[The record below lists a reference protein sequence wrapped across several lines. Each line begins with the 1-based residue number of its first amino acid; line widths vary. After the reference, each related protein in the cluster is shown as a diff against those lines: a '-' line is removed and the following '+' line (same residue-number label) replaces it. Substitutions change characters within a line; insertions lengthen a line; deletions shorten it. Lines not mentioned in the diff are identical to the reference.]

1 MLMMSLVVTSF
12 VQKYML
18 TLSDIYIPHE
28 QFILSRLDMY
38 ILTWLFNVNTN
49 GTYLSIFTNI

>member
-1 MLMMSLVVTSF
+1 MSLVVTSF